1 MIHDDYPMRKHR
13 SVQKWLGEHPRFK
26 NHFTPTYASW
36 LNLVERFFHDIT
48 SEPLRR
54 DAFARVPA
62 IVVAIDEYIAHHNNK
77 PKPFIWNQSAWEILN
92 KVIRANK
99 CLSSKRN
106 EAIRSLRQRLKPR
119 RKERLPNDLANARPL
134 SKLNQS
140 SVAPGIAALCCL
152 QGRVAVCEFDCWCG
166 TRLA

>member
-1 MIHDDYPMRKHR
+1 MAE
-13 SVQKWLGEHPRFK
+13 S
-26 NHFTPTYASW
+26 
-36 LNLVERFFHDIT
+36 VERFFHDIT

-106 EAIRSLRQRLKPR
+106 EAIR
-119 RKERLPNDLANARPL
+119 ARFDNP
-134 SKLNQS
+134 KATAQ
-140 SVAPGIAALCCL
+140 GTAA
-152 QGRVAVCEFDCWCG
+152 E
-166 TRLA
+166 